1 LFKSRVLSLS
11 PLKFQQVYSRRE
23 VPSRLFLSA
32 ERGTAYGEEL
42 LSETLLQLMVRC
54 MDVDPGGRP
63 RVEWIGIALRLMINA
78 LST

>member
-1 LFKSRVLSLS
+1 
-11 PLKFQQVYSRRE
+11 
-23 VPSRLFLSA
+23 
-32 ERGTAYGEEL
+32 
-42 LSETLLQLMVRC
+42 MVRC